1 MKEAL
6 ATLSFFLY
14 AAIILGSIFGVLCLF
29 AAVAGFFSGIIHGI
43 REDL

>member
-6 ATLSFFLY
+6 AMLSFFLY
-14 AAIILGSIFGVLCLF
+14 AAIILGSIFAVLCLL
-29 AAVAGFFSGIIHGI
+29 AAVAGFFSGIIHCI